1 MVLHNVLSAPLLLAI
16 PPFVFQQVHEDIHLT
31 FLHRVFVLRG
41 LAPVGKT
48 SKDVAIVRKQ
58 EAE

>member
-1 MVLHNVLSAPLLLAI
+1 MVLHNILSAPLLLAV
-16 PPFVFQQVHEDIHLT
+16 PPVVLQQVHEDIHLT
-31 FLHRVFVLRG
+31 FLHRVFVLRW
-41 LAPVGKT
+41 LAPVGQT